1 MRYPGPHAC
10 EEALA
15 RGELHTLW
23 IAPAAF
29 GRLAGLVGAA
39 RTAGVVIHREP
50 MEGLDRRAQGQRHQ
64 GVLGEG
70 GAFAYA
76 PFEDVLARMNTRGN
90 GALALALDGVT
101 DPHNL
106 GAILRSAAAAGV
118 DGVILPER
126 RSAAVN
132 ETVVRASAGTAG
144 RVPVCRVV
152 NLGRALDDLK
162 EAGAWLYGLA
172 AGAGSRSYLDE
183 PFDRATVLV
192 MGAEGEGLHLKIR
205 ERCDGLLHI
214 PMPGGVESLNV
225 SAAAAVA
232 VFRVLARREGAAPKF
247 PLETASPP

>member
-1 MRYPGPHAC
+1 MRFLGPHAC

-15 RGELHTLW
+15 RGELHSLW

-29 GRLAGLVGAA
+29 GRVASLISEA
-39 RTAGVVIHREP
+39 RAAGVVVHRDP
-50 MEGLDRRAQGQRHQ
+50 MESLDRRAQGQRHQ

-70 GAFAYA
+70 GPFAYTA
-76 PFEDVLARMNTRGN
+76 FEEV
-90 GALALALDGVT
+90 ALQVQAKGDAALVLALDGIT

-106 GAILRSAAAAGV
+106 GAILRSAAAAAV
-118 DGVILPER
+118 DGVLLPER

-152 NLGRALDDLK
+152 NLGRALDGLK
-162 EAGAWLYGLA
+162 EAGAWIYGLA
-172 AGAGSRSYLDE
+172 AGEGSRDYLE
-183 PFDRATVLV
+183 ESFDRATVLV
-192 MGAEGEGLHLKIR
+192 LGAEGEGLHLKIR

-214 PMPGGVESLNV
+214 PMPGGIESLNV

-232 VFRVLARREGAAPKF
+232 LFRVVARR
-247 PLETASPP
+247 S

>member
-1 MRYPGPHAC
+1 MRYLGPHAC

-15 RGELHTLW
+15 RGELHSIW

-29 GRLAGLVGAA
+29 GRMAA
-39 RTAGVVIHREP
+39 FISQARAAGVVVHREP
-50 MEGLDRRAQGQRHQ
+50 MESLDRRSQGQRHQ

-70 GAFAYA
+70 GPFAYTA
-76 PFEDVLARMNTRGN
+76 IEDVLAQVKEKGG
-90 GALALALDGVT
+90 GALVLALDGVT

-106 GAILRSAAAAGV
+106 GAILRSAAAAAV

-132 ETVVRASAGTAG
+132 DTVVRASAGTAG
-144 RVPVCRVV
+144 RVPVSRVV

-162 EAGAWLYGLA
+162 EAGAWIYGLA
-172 AGAGSRSYLDE
+172 AGEGSRNYLEE

-192 MGAEGEGLHLKIR
+192 LGAEGEGLHLKIR

-214 PMPGGVESLNV
+214 PMPGGIESLNV
-225 SAAAAVA
+225 SAAAAVTL
-232 VFRVLARREGAAPKF
+232 FRVLARRGS
-247 PLETASPP
+247 ASPEVSP

>member
-1 MRYPGPHAC
+1 MKYLGPHAC
-10 EEALA
+10 EEALS
-15 RGELHTLW
+15 RGELHSLW

-29 GRLAGLVGAA
+29 GRVAKLVSEA
-39 RTAGVVIHREP
+39 RAAGVVVHRDP
-50 MEGLDRRAQGQRHQ
+50 MESLDRRSQGLRHQ

-76 PFEDVLARMNTRGN
+76 SFEEVVATIQAKGPA
-90 GALALALDGVT
+90 ALVLALDGIT

-106 GAILRSAAAAGV
+106 GAILRSAAAAAV

-126 RSAAVN
+126 RSAMVN

-152 NLGRALDDLK
+152 NLGRALDELK
-162 EAGAWLYGLA
+162 EAGAWIYGLA
-172 AGAGSRSYLDE
+172 AGQGSRDYLDE

-192 MGAEGEGLHLKIR
+192 LGAEGEGLHLKIQ

-214 PMPGGVESLNV
+214 PMPGGIESLNV
-225 SAAAAVA
+225 SAAAAVTL
-232 VFRVLARREGAAPKF
+232 FRVLARRTTHP
-247 PLETASPP
+247 

>member
-1 MRYPGPHAC
+1 MRFLGPHAC
-10 EEALA
+10 EEAVA
-15 RGELHTLW
+15 RGELHSLW
-23 IAPAAF
+23 VAPAAF
-29 GRLAGLVGAA
+29 GRVAKLISEA
-39 RTAGVVIHREP
+39 RSAGVVIHREP
-50 MEGLDRRAQGQRHQ
+50 MESLDRRAQGQRHQ

-70 GAFAYA
+70 GPFAYA
-76 PFEDVLARMNTRGN
+76 AFEDVVEAVRAKGKA
-90 GALALALDGVT
+90 ALLLALDGVT

-106 GAILRSAAAAGV
+106 GAILRSAAAAAV

-162 EAGAWLYGLA
+162 EAGAWIYGLA
-172 AGAGSRSYLDE
+172 AGEGSRDYLE
-183 PFDRATVLV
+183 EAFDRATVLV

-214 PMPGGVESLNV
+214 HMPGGIESLNV
-225 SAAAAVA
+225 SAAAAVTL
-232 VFRVLARREGAAPKF
+232 FRVLARRGGGSREV
-247 PLETASPP
+247 SS

>member
-1 MRYPGPHAC
+1 MRFLGPHAC

-15 RGELHTLW
+15 RGELHALW
-23 IAPAAF
+23 VAPAAF
-29 GRLAGLVGAA
+29 GRVAKLLAGA
-39 RTAGVVIHREP
+39 RSAGVVVHREP
-50 MEGLDRRAQGQRHQ
+50 MEGLDRRSQGQRHQ

-70 GAFAYA
+70 GPFAYS
-76 PFEDVLARMNTRGN
+76 PFEEVSAQVRTKGDA
-90 GALALALDGVT
+90 ALVVALDGVT

-106 GAILRSAAAAGV
+106 GAILRSAAAAAV

-132 ETVVRASAGTAG
+132 ESVVRASAGTAG
-144 RVPVCRVV
+144 QVPVCRVV

-162 EAGAWLYGLA
+162 EAGAWVYGLA
-172 AGAGSRSYLDE
+172 AGEGSQDYLQE

-192 MGAEGEGLHLKIR
+192 LGAEGEGLHLKIR

-214 PMPGGVESLNV
+214 PMPGGIESLNV

-232 VFRVLARREGAAPKF
+232 LFRVLACRRQGSPEIPLEGASLP
-247 PLETASPP
+247 